1 MKYLT
6 MLIALMLIGCG
17 TVTHLSYR
25 PDFSLVEI
33 GMSQQE
39 VVSVMGKPETIAAH
53 KGRVVYLL
61 YTYAPWYDHNGAD
74 GGKENYFVR
83 LVDNKVDSFGKK
95 GDFDSTNPE
104 TIRIELDTN

>member
-1 MKYLT
+1 MK
-6 MLIALMLIGCG
+6 MLILLWLLVVTGCG

-25 PDFSLVEI
+25 PDFSLVSL

-39 VVSVMGKPETIAAH
+39 VIGAMGRPETIAAQN
-53 KGRVVYLL
+53 GRVYLL
-61 YTYAPWYDHNGAD
+61 YTYAPWYDHNGVD

-83 LVDNKVDSFGKK
+83 LIDNKVESFGRK
-95 GDFDSTNPE
+95 GDFDSTKPE